1 MKKLWDIFAISLVA
15 ILITNVDIT
24 IAINTKRK
32 ILEKTSPIKRSNNS
46 TKLNVFSYSQN
57 FA

>member
-32 ILEKTSPIKRSNNS
+32 ILEKTSPIKGSNNS

-57 FA
+57 FS

>member
-46 TKLNVFSYSQN
+46 TKLNVFSYSHN